1 MALLPTPPRGAWTSG
16 RFDDLESVDAVMNF
30 RSSVA
35 EKCES
40 MRQWYDVHGELTAPQ
55 MEALEN
61 MIAGARRW
69 LR

>member
-1 MALLPTPPRGAWTSG
+1 
-16 RFDDLESVDAVMNF
+16 MNF

-61 MIAGARRW
+61 MIAGAYRW